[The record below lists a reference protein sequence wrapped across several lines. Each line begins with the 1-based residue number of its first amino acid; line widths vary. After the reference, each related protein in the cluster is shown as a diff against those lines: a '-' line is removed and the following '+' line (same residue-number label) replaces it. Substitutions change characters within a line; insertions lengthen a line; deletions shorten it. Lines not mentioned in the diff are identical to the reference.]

1 MLNQS
6 VASRSIVIK
15 AFERLLSLEL
25 IRWSDGAGGGVGGG
39 GGRGGGGG
47 GLLKEFR
54 PVQLLVGKQQLLETA
69 RNEKLPTA
77 VEKWIETAAHA

>member
-1 MLNQS
+1 MLSQS
-6 VASRSIVIK
+6 VASRSIVMK

-25 IRWSDGAGGGVGGG
+25 VRWSDGAGS
-39 GGRGGGGG
+39 GRGGGGG

-54 PVQLLVGKQQLLETA
+54 PVQLLVEKRQLLETV
-69 RNEKLPTA
+69 RKEKLPTA

>member
-25 IRWSDGAGGGVGGG
+25 IRWSEGAGSGV
-39 GGRGGGGG
+39 RGGGS

-54 PVQLLVGKQQLLETA
+54 PVQLLVGKQQLLDTA
-69 RNEKLPTA
+69 RKEKLPTS